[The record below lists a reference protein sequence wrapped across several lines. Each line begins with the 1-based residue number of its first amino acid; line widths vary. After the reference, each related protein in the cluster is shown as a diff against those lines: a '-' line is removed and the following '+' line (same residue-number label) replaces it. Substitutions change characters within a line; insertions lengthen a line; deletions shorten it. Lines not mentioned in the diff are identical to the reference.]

1 VVWQFAVFGLM
12 VIAAVTARGHGS
24 VLYRP
29 GSRPGGF
36 DGDFSRR
43 RLNHESSERL
53 IRPSHGQFETYD
65 RGISLALV
73 DRFRVM
79 NAA

>member
-1 VVWQFAVFGLM
+1 VVGQIAVFGLM
-12 VIAAVTARGHGS
+12 VIAAVTARSHGS
-24 VLYRP
+24 VLYRT
-29 GSRPGGF
+29 GGF

-43 RLNHESSERL
+43 RLNHESSERS
-53 IRPSHGQFETYD
+53 IRPSHGQIETYD